1 MDIADHYALHSGS
14 APLASGLPAKLTVH
28 NLGIVRVPSG
38 KVGACDPFVD
48 LENPVVV
55 RIPPGDYPVRVTIA
69 DVSEEQDGSHLREAY
84 LSLVMSE
91 ETPTLVEAAPTLEGE
106 PPSGEVYGVNVDAGT
121 VAFVDADSVARC
133 MPEDSTTWYED
144 VFDTDY
150 DPNSWFALMDADKP
164 LPAGLANVE
173 LPRATAGENVVLAHS
188 GWGDG
193 FYPLLQTKDSGG
205 NVTALH
211 IDLLVVGKFDDALPS
226 LTSEQAPPTGP
237 AGPDPQK
244 NNWLSKLLGR

>member
-14 APLASGLPAKLTVH
+14 APLASGFLAKLTVH
-28 NLGIVRVPSG
+28 DLGVVRVPSG

-55 RIPPGDYPVRVTIA
+55 RVPPGDYPVRVTIA
-69 DVSEEQDGSHLREAY
+69 DVSEEQDGSHMREAY
-84 LSLVMSE
+84 LSLVMSD

-106 PPSGEVYGVNVDAGT
+106 PLAGEVYGVSVDAGT
-121 VAFVDADSVARC
+121 VAFVDADSVTRC
-133 MPEDSTTWYED
+133 MPEDSTSWYED

-150 DPNSWFALMDADKP
+150 DPNSWFALMDAYKP
-164 LPAGLANVE
+164 LPAGLANVVM
-173 LPRATAGENVVLAHS
+173 PRATAGENVVLAHS

-193 FYPLLQTKDSGG
+193 FYPLLQTKDSEG

-211 IDLLVVGKFDDALPS
+211 IDLLVVGKFDDAPLSPM
-226 LTSEQAPPTGP
+226 SEQAPPTGS
-237 AGPDPQK
+237 ADADPQK
-244 NNWLSKLLGR
+244 NSWLSKLLGR